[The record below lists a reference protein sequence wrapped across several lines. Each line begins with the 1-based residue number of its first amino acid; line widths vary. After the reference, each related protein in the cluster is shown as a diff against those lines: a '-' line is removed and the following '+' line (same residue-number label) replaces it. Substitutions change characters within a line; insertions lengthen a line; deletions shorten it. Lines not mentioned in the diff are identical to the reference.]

1 MPNFCE
7 LGIFFWRNSK
17 NVKPTL
23 IEIKAKCENTDEIEA
38 ILLKNDADFIGLDHQ
53 VDTYFETSKG
63 RLKLREG
70 NIECHLIFYNRP
82 NQASPKESNVI
93 LYKPQDV
100 ALLKEI
106 LINAYKVKVVVD
118 KKRKI
123 FFIDNVKFHID
134 RVEGLGDFMEIE
146 AIDIDNTIKTTT
158 LQEQCSYFMRL
169 LNIKE
174 KDLISHSY
182 SDLLLKKEFI

>member
-1 MPNFCE
+1 M
-7 LGIFFWRNSK
+7 
-17 NVKPTL
+17 KPTL
-23 IEIKAKCENTDEIEA
+23 VEIKAKCENPDEIEA

-53 VDTYFETSKG
+53 IDTYFETSNG

-82 NQASPKESNVI
+82 NQVSPKESNVM

-100 ALLKEI
+100 VMLKEI
-106 LINAYKVKVVVD
+106 LINAYTVKVVVD

-134 RVEGLGDFMEIE
+134 RVEGLGGFMEIE
-146 AIDIDNTIKTTT
+146 AIDADNNIGTNT
-158 LQEQCSYFMRL
+158 LQEQCTYFMRL
-169 LNIKE
+169 LNIK
-174 KDLISHSY
+174 KDDLVAHSY
-182 SDLLLKKEFI
+182 SDLLLK